1 MMCIS
6 LVGGYNSFTKLRNSP
21 PPYANFLREKM
32 KNNVFFDELKVVE
45 ERCLCEK
52 FAIQPKS
59 CNFA

>member
-1 MMCIS
+1 MCIS
-6 LVGGYNSFTKLRNSP
+6 LVGGYNTFTKLRNP
-21 PPYANFLREKM
+21 PPLMQIFCVKKM